1 MQKFFLIQFAESFV
15 VPILRSML
23 VYLQRFKYFMTR
35 HGVCPL
41 PPSKKKKN
49 HDCVCRLYAWEKAVG
64 FTLNYAPRSYGY
76 FFYCYFIFF
85 FGCRWCVLKSVYSPL
100 PFAHYSMHTHTRIYL
115 LFIIVV
121 GCCFHCFFFFFL
133 DQQRCVVHAVWF
145 QCTRPVSCRYWFSTQ
160 SYRIRAR

>member
-1 MQKFFLIQFAESFV
+1 MCVRCPPQK
-15 VPILRSML
+15 
-23 VYLQRFKYFMTR
+23 
-35 HGVCPL
+35 
-41 PPSKKKKN
+41 KKKKN
-49 HDCVCRLYAWEKAVG
+49 DDCVCRLYAWRKAVG

-121 GCCFHCFFFFFL
+121 GCCFHCFFFFL
-133 DQQRCVVHAVWF
+133 DQQRC
-145 QCTRPVSCRYWFSTQ
+145 CTCGVISVYPTSVLSILIFDSVTSNQSTLVMRLQ
-160 SYRIRAR
+160 LHITYIELEFKYSHRRFPLSKC